1 MALQEKKKLIQQSGW
16 GGGLMLYRSLRAHLG
31 VKLPSPDRDNKTNLT
46 TPGRFLA
53 TGGHECYLIVASC
66 IFYANTI
73 IYYVCIWL
81 YLCLFCSI

>member
-53 TGGHECYLIVASC
+53 TGGHECYRHDSEERE
-66 IFYANTI
+66 TI
-73 IYYVCIWL
+73 
-81 YLCLFCSI
+81 YLNSRSKNPSP